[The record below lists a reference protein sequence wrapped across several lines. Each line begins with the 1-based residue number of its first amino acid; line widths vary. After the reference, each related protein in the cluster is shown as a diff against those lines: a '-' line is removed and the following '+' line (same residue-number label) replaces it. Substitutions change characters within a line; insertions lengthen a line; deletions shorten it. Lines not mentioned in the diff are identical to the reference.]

1 MNAACLALIAWLG
14 AAVESAPLVDLAA
27 ARTAAVE
34 RVLENDPQLLGGHR
48 GYLAWTGQHPSI
60 AAAEDAF
67 TGLLRTTG
75 FSLPASRFDEAL
87 VRSPEIAARMD
98 TCYVF
103 LASNAD
109 ARAAVDDLHRFEL
122 AHRTGRDTWGAVLTY
137 LRAHPDEA
145 LTFLENPQWV
155 KPIPE
160 TLRPLADA
168 AREKD
173 PSLERL
179 QAAFQTLHEQ
189 PEAHLCV
196 FPWWEAACDGE
207 SALRDAFDGLMAHFR
222 QYPHRFWVWHRREL
236 ALAEAPDTRAWL
248 RHWHRVVRRTKGL
261 GRAYWDY
268 LEALRAQ
275 PERAETAEARWR
287 NEYGPAPQWPPEGQ
301 PPRLAP
307 LPLPSRATPRV
318 ERPARIETDKP
329 ARPRIPASGP
339 MKRPARPVPPARPV
353 NEVENAGQDAE
364 TGGP

>member
-1 MNAACLALIAWLG
+1 
-14 AAVESAPLVDLAA
+14 
-27 ARTAAVE
+27 
-34 RVLENDPQLLGGHR
+34 
-48 GYLAWTGQHPSI
+48 
-60 AAAEDAF
+60 
-67 TGLLRTTG
+67 
-75 FSLPASRFDEAL
+75 
-87 VRSPEIAARMD
+87 MD

-103 LASNAD
+103 LHRMRTP
-109 ARAAVDDLHRFEL
+109 ARPWTIS
-122 AHRTGRDTWGAVLTY
+122 TGLNWPTGPGATPGAVLTY

-248 RHWHRVVRRTKGL
+248 RHWHRVVRRTEGL

-268 LEALRAQ
+268 LKPCAQ

-301 PPRLAP
+301 PPRRRPFRSPRAQRRGSSGRLA
-307 LPLPSRATPRV
+307 SKRTSPRV
-318 ERPARIETDKP
+318 RAS
-329 ARPRIPASGP
+329 PR
-339 MKRPARPVPPARPV
+339 
-353 NEVENAGQDAE
+353 AGQ
-364 TGGP
+364 